1 MSNRQDI
8 AFLTPFANDAET
20 TLPGVPIDGTSYR
33 DPAFTALGPGWPYK
47 TKVESQDFNQ
57 VMYVQTLL
65 MRALS
70 NQGILDYSD
79 KEDYVAATGAAVMD
93 DGGVYVC
100 IQDNGPATAVKQ
112 PSAEPTFWK
121 RIDFTSVEN
130 RIKGQQNWNIPD
142 PSGDPLI
149 SATPT
154 LYNVGEFPAVNVEV
168 VNANAVNLRKDGDL
182 IKGDSGTLRH
192 YARNAYRAGVI
203 DETTEY
209 MGIKD
214 YLGNQLEAGVTTGV
228 TKGNNGTDLYVDVD
242 LAQFPSGY
250 RFAGVSAERGA
261 WYEVSNDEARLSGPS
276 NLERVTV
283 LARVTFSATTGV
295 ISESYNVLGVTDNG
309 VGDFTINFEN
319 DLPSSDYA
327 LVGCARGGAGTSVL
341 AVQEVNTGA
350 RTPSEVNILTYF
362 ANSLN
367 SGPADPDSVYV
378 VIFGG

>member
-20 TLPGVPIDGTSYR
+20 TLPGVPIGGVSYR
-33 DPAFTALGPGWPYK
+33 DPSFTALGPGWPYK

-100 IQDNGPATAVKQ
+100 LQDNGPATTVKQ

-154 LYNVGEFPAVNVEV
+154 TYSVGEFPAVNVEV
-168 VNANAVNLRKDGDL
+168 VNANAVNLRRVGDL
-182 IKGDSGTLRH
+182 VIGDSGTLRH
-192 YARNAYRAGVI
+192 YARGAYRAGVI

-214 YLGNQLEAGVTTGV
+214 HLGNQLEAGVATGV
-228 TKGNNGTDLYVDVD
+228 TKGNNGVDLYVDVD
-242 LAQFPSGY
+242 LSQLPNGY
-250 RFAGVSAERGA
+250 HFAGISAERGL
-261 WYEVSNDEARLSGPS
+261 WVEVSDTEAVESFAYEWDSRLAFEVVADLLPGVQYLNELPYP
-276 NLERVTV
+276 VDIII
-283 LARVTFSATTGV
+283 TGSSTGDSV
-295 ISESYNVLGVTDNG
+295 DIAVNVGGVE
-309 VGDFTINFEN
+309 IIREI
-319 DLPSSDYA
+319 
-327 LVGCARGGAGTSVL
+327 ARGAAPTTTVQFSVPPGVQYRFSIATSSGATSTIIKRR
-341 AVQEVNTGA
+341 Q
-350 RTPSEVNILTYF
+350 
-362 ANSLN
+362 
-367 SGPADPDSVYV
+367 
-378 VIFGG
+378 